1 MVFWIEEDR
10 LLIVYCI
17 RLYKFII
24 IVAVIMGHKGR
35 SRRLIE
41 RRDAQ
46 IASRYYYWTE
56 EQRLR
61 FDDAIRQL
69 SENEF
74 FLSESRIMQILKRQA
89 KSNHSIMLKAPKCPK
104 LTAVQL
110 KLFKDNETK

>member
-1 MVFWIEEDR
+1 
-10 LLIVYCI
+10 
-17 RLYKFII
+17 
-24 IVAVIMGHKGR
+24 MGHKGR
-35 SRRLIE
+35 NRRLIE
-41 RRDAQ
+41 KRDAQ

-89 KSNHSIMLKAPKCPK
+89 RSNPGIRLKSPKCPR
-104 LTAVQL
+104 LTAAQV
-110 KLFKDNETK
+110 KFFKKYDE